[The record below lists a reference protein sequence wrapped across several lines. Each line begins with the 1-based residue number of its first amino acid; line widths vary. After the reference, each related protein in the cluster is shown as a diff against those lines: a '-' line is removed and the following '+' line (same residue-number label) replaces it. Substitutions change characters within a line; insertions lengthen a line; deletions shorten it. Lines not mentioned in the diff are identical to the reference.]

1 MNPSQSTLQCS
12 NCGTPNPVALRRVI
26 NAQSDPQG
34 KAMLLSGSI
43 NQFRCQ
49 ACGTAN
55 TVSSPLLY
63 HDATKELLIAFVPMD
78 VAMRQGLS
86 EDKMVGDLMNELT
99 RTIPKEQFRAYM
111 FNPKRALTMK
121 GLIEQILEADGI
133 TKEMLE
139 DQQKRVMLVQKFLE
153 AQSEEELVKMIQ
165 DNDAEINMTTFQTL
179 SLMAQRLVQQGQQQ
193 VVAHLAAVQQVL
205 LEHSTFGKELESRQ
219 AAQEE
224 QIREVAAD
232 IEALGEEPQ
241 REDFLNLVLKY
252 IDEEDKI
259 NALVGLVRPAFD
271 YEFFNMLTTH
281 IGKAPAAEREK
292 LEALRD
298 ALTELT
304 QAIDQ
309 QSRAL
314 VQQKAQFLQILLGSA
329 EYQQLLAENADQ
341 IDDNFMGILTANIQE
356 AERRGEIQVAAKLKQ
371 IYQAAVTILQSQMS
385 PELQFLN
392 DLLSAPDHTSMQ
404 ALVNEKAASF
414 GAELLETL
422 NAVEQ
427 MFAAQGQQAAI
438 ARLAQIRQALEAAL
452 S

>member
-34 KAMLLSGSI
+34 KAMLLSGSV

-49 ACGTAN
+49 ACGTVN
-55 TVSSPLLY
+55 TVSSPILY
-63 HDATKELLIAFVPMD
+63 HDGTKELLIAFVPMD

-99 RTIPKEQFRAYM
+99 RSIPKEEFRAYM

-121 GLIEQILEADGI
+121 GMIEQILEADGI

-153 AQSEEELVKMIQ
+153 AKSEEELVKMIGE
-165 DNDAEINMTTFQTL
+165 NDAEINMTTFQTL
-179 SLMAQRLVQQGQQQ
+179 SLMAQRLIQQGNQQ

-205 LEHSTFGKELESRQ
+205 LENSTFGKELQQRQ
-219 AAQEE
+219 DAQEE

-232 IEALGEEPQ
+232 IEALGEDPK

-252 IDEEDKI
+252 IDNEDKLS
-259 NALVGLVRPAFD
+259 ALVGLVRPAFD

-281 IGKAPAAEREK
+281 IGKAPADEREK

-298 ALTELT
+298 LLNELT

-314 VQQKAQFLQILLGSA
+314 VQQKAQFLQILLGSN

-341 IDDNFMGILTANIQE
+341 IDDNFMAILTANIQE
-356 AERRGEIQVAAKLKQ
+356 AERRGEIPVAAKLKQ
-371 IYQAAVTILQSQMS
+371 IYQAAVAILQSQMS

-392 DLLSAPDHTSMQ
+392 QLLSTPDDASLQ
-404 ALVNEKAASF
+404 ELIKANAANF
-414 GAELLETL
+414 DAELLETL
-422 NAVEQ
+422 DAVEQ
-427 MFAAQGQQAAI
+427 MFAAQGQQAALT
-438 ARLAQIRQALEAAL
+438 RLAQIRTALETAL

>member
-49 ACGTAN
+49 ACGTLN
-55 TVSSPLLY
+55 TVSSPILY
-63 HDATKELLIAFVPMD
+63 HDASKELLIAFVPMD

-99 RTIPKEQFRAYM
+99 RAIPKEQFRAYM

-139 DQQKRVMLVQKFLE
+139 EQQKRVMLVQKFLE
-153 AQSEEELVKMIQ
+153 APSEEDLIKMIQ
-165 DNDAEINMTTFQTL
+165 ENDAEINMTTFQTL

-193 VVAHLAAVQQVL
+193 VVAHLAAIQQVL
-205 LEHSTFGKELESRQ
+205 LENSSFGKELQSRQ
-219 AAQEE
+219 EAQEDK
-224 QIREVAAD
+224 IREVAAD
-232 IEALGEEPQ
+232 IEALGEDPN

-252 IDEEDKI
+252 IDEEDKL

-309 QSRAL
+309 QSRAI
-314 VQQKAQFLQILLGSA
+314 VQQKAQFLQILLASA
-329 EYQQLLAENADQ
+329 EYQALLAENADQ

-356 AERRGEIQVAAKLKQ
+356 AERRKEIQVAAKLKQ
-371 IYQAAVTILQSQMS
+371 IYQAAVAILQSQMS

-392 DLLSAPDHTSMQ
+392 QLLSAPDEATMQ
-404 ALVNEKAASF
+404 SLVKEHAGNF
-414 GAELLETL
+414 DGELMETL
-422 NAVEQ
+422 DAVEQ
-427 MFAAQGQQAAI
+427 MFAQQGQQAASQ
-438 ARLAQIRQALEAAL
+438 RLGQIRAALQAAL

>member
-1 MNPSQSTLQCS
+1 MNPSQSSLQCS
-12 NCGTPNPVALRRVI
+12 NCGTPNPVSIRRVI

-34 KAMLLSGSI
+34 KAALLSGSI

-49 ACGTAN
+49 ACGTLN

-63 HDATKELLIAFVPMD
+63 HDGSKELLIAFVPMD
-78 VAMRQGLS
+78 VALRQGLS

-133 TKEMLE
+133 TKEMLD

-153 AQSEEELVKMIQ
+153 AQSEEDLIKMIQ
-165 DNDAEINMTTFQTL
+165 ENDAEINMTTFQTL
-179 SLMAQRLVQQGQQQ
+179 SLMAQRLIQQGQQQ

-205 LEHSTFGKELESRQ
+205 LENSSFGKELESRQ
-219 AAQEE
+219 AAQDEK
-224 QIREVAAD
+224 IREVAAD

-241 REDFLNLVLKY
+241 RADFLNLVLSY
-252 IDEEDKI
+252 IDDEDKLS
-259 NALVGLVRPAFD
+259 ALVGLVRPAFD
-271 YEFFNMLTTH
+271 YEFFTMLTTH
-281 IGKAPAAEREK
+281 ISKAPSAEREK

-304 QAIDQ
+304 EAIDQ

-314 VQQKAQFLQILLGSA
+314 VQQKAQFLQILLSSP

-341 IDDNFMGILTANIQE
+341 IDDNFMGVLTANVQE
-356 AERRGEIQVAAKLKQ
+356 AEKRGEAQVAGKLRQ

-392 DLLSAPDHTSMQ
+392 LLLSAPDEATMQ
-404 ALVNEKAASF
+404 TLVNEKAGSF
-414 GAELLETL
+414 DSELLETL

-427 MFAAQGQQAAI
+427 MFTAQGQQEALT
-438 ARLAQIRQALEAAL
+438 RLAQIRQSLEAAF

>member
-1 MNPSQSTLQCS
+1 MNPGQSTLQCS
-12 NCGTPNPVALRRVI
+12 NCGTPNPVALRRVV

-49 ACGTAN
+49 ACGTVN

-99 RTIPKEQFRAYM
+99 RSIPKEQFRAYM

-139 DQQKRVMLVQKFLE
+139 EQQKRVMLVQKFLE
-153 AQSEEELVKMIQ
+153 AQSEEDLVKMIQ

-179 SLMAQRLVQQGQQQ
+179 SLMAQRLLQQGQQQ

-205 LEHSTFGKELESRQ
+205 LENSSFGKELQSRQ
-219 AAQEE
+219 EAQEE
-224 QIREVAAD
+224 KIREVAAD

-252 IDEEDKI
+252 IDEEDKL

-298 ALTELT
+298 ALNELT
-304 QAIDQ
+304 QTIDQ
-309 QSRAL
+309 QSRAI
-314 VQQKAQFLQILLGSA
+314 VQQKAQFLQILLQSP

-356 AERRGEIQVAAKLKQ
+356 AERRSEIQVAAKLKQ
-371 IYQAAVTILQSQMS
+371 IYQAAVTILQGQMS

-392 DLLSAPDHTSMQ
+392 QLLSAPDETTMQ
-404 ALVNEKAASF
+404 SLVKEHAANF
-414 GAELLETL
+414 GGELLETL
-422 NAVEQ
+422 DAVEQ
-427 MFAAQGQQAAI
+427 MFAAQGQQTALQ
-438 ARLAQIRQALEAAL
+438 RLAQIRTALETAL

>member
-49 ACGTAN
+49 ACGTLN
-55 TVSSPLLY
+55 TVSSPILY
-63 HDATKELLIAFVPMD
+63 HDASKELLIAFVPMD

-99 RTIPKEQFRAYM
+99 RAIPKEQFRAYM

-139 DQQKRVMLVQKFLE
+139 EQQKRVMLVQKFLE
-153 AQSEEELVKMIQ
+153 APSEEDLIKMIQ
-165 DNDAEINMTTFQTL
+165 ENDAEINMTTFQTL

-193 VVAHLAAVQQVL
+193 VVAHLAAIQQVL
-205 LEHSTFGKELESRQ
+205 LENSSFGKELQSRQ
-219 AAQEE
+219 EAQEDK
-224 QIREVAAD
+224 IREVAAD
-232 IEALGEEPQ
+232 IEALGEDPN

-252 IDEEDKI
+252 IDEEDKL

-309 QSRAL
+309 QSRAI
-314 VQQKAQFLQILLGSA
+314 VQQKAQFLQILLASA
-329 EYQQLLAENADQ
+329 EYQALLAENADQ

-356 AERRGEIQVAAKLKQ
+356 AERRKEIQVAAKLKQ
-371 IYQAAVTILQSQMS
+371 IYQAAVAILQSQMS

-392 DLLSAPDHTSMQ
+392 QLLSAPDEATMQ
-404 ALVNEKAASF
+404 SLVKEHVGNF
-414 GAELLETL
+414 DGELMETL
-422 NAVEQ
+422 DAVEQ
-427 MFAAQGQQAAI
+427 MFAQQGQQAASQ
-438 ARLAQIRQALEAAL
+438 RLGQIRAALQAAL